1 MSIELNGGVLS
12 LGAGGTSTQAGSV
25 PQVVMAVDDA
35 AAHPRKERKDET
47 QEGSRRSGLPRSLR
61 RVCIGVAYLCAGLTG
76 WSLYEFASPWF
87 AAMPGL
93 PTFQQ
98 AQKPSDNLPPPQA
111 QKPSDTAQPLQEQ
124 KPSDSAQLLQATQ
137 KIASQLQALQ
147 ARMDAM
153 SAAPRKE
160 DKEATNVEELNRRID
175 AAKADTSAE
184 IRQLS
189 NTVEQLQR
197 EMTARLAEI
206 GAVSRHAERAA
217 AEAAAAAPPRLA
229 TAVRV
234 EEGYK
239 RSHKRRGDAFD
250 PTQNPHAPGAPRPLG
265 ARAGSVP

>member
-1 MSIELNGGVLS
+1 
-12 LGAGGTSTQAGSV
+12 
-25 PQVVMAVDDA
+25 
-35 AAHPRKERKDET
+35 
-47 QEGSRRSGLPRSLR
+47 
-61 RVCIGVAYLCAGLTG
+61 
-76 WSLYEFASPWF
+76 
-87 AAMPGL
+87 
-93 PTFQQ
+93 
-98 AQKPSDNLPPPQA
+98 
-111 QKPSDTAQPLQEQ
+111 
-124 KPSDSAQLLQATQ
+124 
-137 KIASQLQALQ
+137 
-147 ARMDAM
+147 MDAM
-153 SAAPRKE
+153 SATPRKE
-160 DKEATNVEELNRRID
+160 DKEATNVDELNRRID

-206 GAVSRHAERAA
+206 GAASRHAERAA
-217 AEAAAAAPPRLA
+217 AEAAAAPPRLA